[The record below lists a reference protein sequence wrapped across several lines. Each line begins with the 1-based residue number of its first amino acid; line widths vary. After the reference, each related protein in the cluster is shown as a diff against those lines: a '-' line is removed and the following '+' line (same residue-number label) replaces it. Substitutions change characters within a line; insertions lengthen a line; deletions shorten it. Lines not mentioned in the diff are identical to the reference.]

1 MANLNW
7 LDAIADMG
15 VAGGILEDTDV
26 DLIHSCFVTRGPRKG
41 LILAGAPSSVT
52 QPLRAA
58 AWQAIMSAIAPA
70 RVNIATVC
78 WLLPADARAAFNRIE
93 AWTSIRTVMDAL
105 NAYAQ
110 RAFEFNL
117 CDVDP
122 LPVDDFASRVY
133 SGIDTFLAKRA
144 FA

>member
-1 MANLNW
+1 
-7 LDAIADMG
+7 MG
-15 VAGGILEDTDV
+15 VAGGMLEDTDV

-41 LILAGAPSSVT
+41 LILAGAPSSQT

-58 AWQAIMSAIAPA
+58 AWQALMSAIAPA

-78 WLLPADARAAFNRIE
+78 WSLPPPAKAAFDRIE
-93 AWTSIRTVMDAL
+93 AWTCIRTVMDAL
-105 NAYAQ
+105 NAYGQ

-117 CDVDP
+117 RDIDP
-122 LPVDDFASRVY
+122 LPADDFARKVHA
-133 SGIDTFLAKRA
+133 GIDTYLAKRA